1 VLKVIV
7 MSQHDFSSRRRFI
20 QAVAAGA
27 TGAVAAT
34 LAGPGAAAD
43 AAEAPP
49 DRSNAGRIFK
59 SVKWG
64 MVQIQGDVLEKFEL
78 QKELGLDGVE
88 LNSPAEMS
96 MQEAVDASRKTGL
109 PIHGAVDSVH
119 WQERLSSPDEKTRA
133 NGLKGLEQ
141 AIRDVA
147 FCGGSAVLLVPGKV
161 TGPDETHDDVW
172 KRSIVEIRK
181 ALPLA
186 AKSGVRILIENVW
199 NGFCE
204 QPEQMRDYLD
214 EIGSP
219 WVGSYFDIG
228 NCRKFGPSEN
238 WVRALGTRIVKLDVK
253 DWGVKNGF
261 CKIGDGDVNWPAV
274 RQELTKI
281 GFTGWCTAEVQG
293 GGKEQLA
300 DVTAR
305 MNRVLAL

>member
-1 VLKVIV
+1 
-7 MSQHDFSSRRRFI
+7 MNPFPHATRRTFLTT
-20 QAVAAGA
+20 AATSAAGVFLNVNA
-27 TGAVAAT
+27 HTTEAAI
-34 LAGPGAAAD
+34 PSD
-43 AAEAPP
+43 V
-49 DRSNAGRIFK
+49 SNQSHAGRIFK

-64 MVQIQGDVLEKFEL
+64 MVGIKGTVLEKFQL
-78 QKELGLDGVE
+78 QKELGFDGVE
-88 LNSPAEMS
+88 LDSPSS
-96 MQEAVDASRKTGL
+96 MNFQEAVEASRKTGL

-119 WQERLSSPDEKTRA
+119 WKDRLSSPDEAIRT
-133 NGLKGLEQ
+133 KGLAALQQ

-204 QPEQMRDYLD
+204 KPEQMRDYID

-219 WVGSYFDIG
+219 WVGAYFDIG
-228 NCRKFGPSEN
+228 NCRKFRPSET
-238 WVRALGTRIVKLDVK
+238 WVRVLGPRIVKLDVK

-261 CKIGDGDVNWPAV
+261 CKIGDGDVNWPEV
-274 RQELTKI
+274 RKALAEI
-281 GFTGWCTAEVQG
+281 GFTGWCTAEVEG

-300 DVTAR
+300 DIAAR

>member
-1 VLKVIV
+1 MGNDLLTT
-7 MSQHDFSSRRRFI
+7 RRSFLGV
-20 QAVAAGA
+20 AAAGA
-27 TGAVAAT
+27 
-34 LAGPGAAAD
+34 AGMIMSASSTT
-43 AAEAPP
+43 AELPAKNGS
-49 DRSNAGRIFK
+49 DQSNAGRIFK

-64 MVQIQGDVLEKFEL
+64 MVGIKGTVLEKFEL
-78 QKELGLDGVE
+78 QKQLGFDGVE
-88 LNSPAEMS
+88 LDSPSSMS
-96 MQEAVDASRKTGL
+96 FQEAVEASRKTGL

-119 WQERLSSPDEKTRA
+119 WQDRLSAPDEKIRA
-133 NGLKGLEQ
+133 KGLAALQQ

-161 TGPDETHDDVW
+161 GGPDETHDDVW

-204 QPEQMRDYLD
+204 QPEQMRDYID

-219 WVGSYFDIG
+219 WVGAYFDIG
-228 NCRKFGPSEN
+228 NCRKFGSSET
-238 WVRALGTRIVKLDVK
+238 WVRVLGPRIVKLDVK

-261 CKIGDGDVNWPAV
+261 CKIGDGDVNWPEV
-274 RQELTKI
+274 RKALAEI
-281 GFTGWCTAEVQG
+281 GFAGWCTAEVDG
-293 GGKEQLA
+293 GGREQLA
-300 DVTAR
+300 DIAAR